1 MSAQGTSAQ
10 NSKESLR
17 PKTFLTIAILRCRG
31 YNKIMSKQQESILLL
46 LALIFPVARLYVDAK
61 TYPEISLALGAMF
74 YVYHCVLVLICKHTF
89 TKNRTV
95 RLVAILGL
103 MCAAVTT
110 VVFPKSIESFIGSII
125 ALVGY
130 VYALLNKDDD
140 DTDGLLAKLRGIVKR
155 PALPVAH
162 RQLSGVK

>member
-1 MSAQGTSAQ
+1 
-10 NSKESLR
+10 
-17 PKTFLTIAILRCRG
+17 
-31 YNKIMSKQQESILLL
+31 MSKQQELILSLL
-46 LALIFPVARLYVDAK
+46 GLSFPIALLFVDQKTNLGLAAAI
-61 TYPEISLALGAMF
+61 GAMF

-103 MCAAVTT
+103 MCAAVTM
-110 VVFPKSIESFIGSII
+110 VVFPNSIESFVGSLIGLI
-125 ALVGY
+125 AY
-130 VYALLNKDDD
+130 VYAMWNRDDD
-140 DTDGLLAKLRGIVKR
+140 DTNGLLAKLRGIVKH